1 VVFERSTVKSAA
13 ILAPQVMEVEQV
25 SKWQSWL
32 GGVGDYIAHILSTQ
46 IVITDQG
53 VGMYAG
59 I

>member
-1 VVFERSTVKSAA
+1 
-13 ILAPQVMEVEQV
+13 MEVEQV